1 MAELKFDHTQS
12 DTTKALGFTE
22 NDLDCLT
29 EKLAKLSKYAILE
42 GPKQSEIGQ
51 KIAET
56 FSYNELIIVSTMFVL
71 EKTLLMVKDNPLVGI
86 LGLLKDKGE

>member
-12 DTTKALGFTE
+12 DTTKALGFTDS
-22 NDLDCLT
+22 DLECLK
-29 EKLAKLSKYAILE
+29 EKLANLSKYAILE
-42 GPKQSEIGQ
+42 QPKQSQVSQ

-56 FSYNELIIVSTMFVL
+56 FSYNELIVIATMFVVD
-71 EKTLLMVKDNPLVGI
+71 KTLEIVKDNPLVAI

>member
-12 DTTKALGFTE
+12 DTTRALGLTE
-22 NDLDCLT
+22 NDLECLT

-42 GPKQSEIGQ
+42 QPKQSMIGQ

-56 FSYNELIIVSTMFVL
+56 FSYNELIIVSTMFVI
-71 EKTLLMVKDNPLVGI
+71 EKTLDMVRDNPLVSV